1 MCHSTITVG
10 LKSASNFPFYLNH
23 SKSCLLA
30 FLSSEWHRQK
40 PEEFPKTD
48 TVLRDLQ
55 PPLPPPGGWEGSVCT
70 VPRTQSLTA
79 EGRGGGSIP
88 QLSLTLRRRLKT
100 VLWIMRKASMGRTFR
115 VTLSTIN
122 SRLEGSRST
131 L

>member
-55 PPLPPPGGWEGSVCT
+55 PPPPAPRRMGGICLHCSQDT
-70 VPRTQSLTA
+70 KSD
-79 EGRGGGSIP
+79 S
-88 QLSLTLRRRLKT
+88 
-100 VLWIMRKASMGRTFR
+100 
-115 VTLSTIN
+115 
-122 SRLEGSRST
+122 
-131 L
+131 